1 MKNILP
7 IAAIGA
13 GALLLINFFKRK
25 AAAGQNLEITPIKIS
40 IDLPKTKQARYLK
53 IFYDITLN
61 LSNREQAS
69 VNVKNIFL
77 TVKTNSRNLG
87 NIEKALNFVVPAEGE
102 KQISIKASFFTLGFL
117 GLIKDLIQNGFDIL
131 LNINGYIDTDLGRIN
146 INFNKNVGGA
156 VNGKRSVNGNE
167 KKNSFYD
174 L

>member
-25 AAAGQNLEITPIKIS
+25 AAAGQNLEVTPIKIS
-40 IDLPKTKQARYLK
+40 IDLPKTRQASYFK
-53 IFYDITLN
+53 IFYDVSLN
-61 LSNREQAS
+61 LENREQAS
-69 VNVKNIFL
+69 VNVRNLFL
-77 TVKTNSRNLG
+77 TVKTNGKNFG
-87 NIEKALNFVVPAEGE
+87 NIEENLNFVVPANGQ

-117 GLIKDLIQNGFDIL
+117 GLIRDIIRSG
-131 LNINGYIDTDLGRIN
+131 LNINVNVTGYIDTDLGRVN
-146 INFNKNVGGA
+146 IDFNQNVGGA
-156 VNGKRSVNGNE
+156 INGKRSVNGNE

>member
-40 IDLPKTKQARYLK
+40 IDLPKTKRAAYFK
-53 IFYDITLN
+53 IYYDITLN
-61 LSNREQAS
+61 LANREQAS

-77 TVKTNSRNLG
+77 TVKTNSRNFG
-87 NIEKALNFVVPAEGE
+87 NIEEALNFVVPADGE
-102 KQISIKASFFTLGFL
+102 KQVSIKASFFTLGFL
-117 GLIKDLIQNGFDIL
+117 GLIKDLIQNGFNIL
-131 LNINGYIDTDLGRIN
+131 VNVNGYIDTDLGRVN
-146 INFNKNVGGA
+146 IDFSKNVGGEINGKRA
-156 VNGKRSVNGNE
+156 VNGAE

>member
-25 AAAGQNLEITPIKIS
+25 AAAGQNLEVTPIKIS
-40 IDLPKTKQARYLK
+40 IDLPRTKQAGYLK

-69 VNVKNIFL
+69 VNVKNLFL
-77 TVKTNSRNLG
+77 TVRTNSKNLG
-87 NIEKALNFVVPAEGE
+87 NIQENLNFIVPPNGE

-117 GLIKDLIQNGFDIL
+117 GLIKDLIQNGFNIL
-131 LNINGYIDTDLGRIN
+131 VNVNGYVDTDLGRIN
-146 INFNKNVGGA
+146 IDFSKNVGGA
-156 VNGKRSVNGNE
+156 VNGFE